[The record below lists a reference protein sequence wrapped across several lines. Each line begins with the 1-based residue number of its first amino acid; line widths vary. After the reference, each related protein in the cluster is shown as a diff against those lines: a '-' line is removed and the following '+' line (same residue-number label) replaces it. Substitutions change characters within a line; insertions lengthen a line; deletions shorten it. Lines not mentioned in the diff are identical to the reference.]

1 MKIVI
6 PFYSDHNSHMSVYVI
21 SDLHGCADEFEKML
35 DLIRFSNYDE
45 LYIIGDVCD
54 RGNDPMRIY
63 RVIMNTP
70 NMHMI
75 MGNHDAWFLQ
85 LMDTLF
91 AEKRE
96 AGSAYKTMDFY
107 QWLGPNGGFVT
118 ADAFLSISWPSC
130 YDLKTWLE
138 VQPMYAQISV
148 MGRSFLLVHA
158 GVGAAPQSGV
168 PVSAVSTHD
177 LLWTHIP
184 VEANPYRDVTMITGH
199 QPTFTYGEEYEGR
212 IITGEK
218 TKTIHID
225 CGCVFGRTLGCLR
238 LDDMQEF
245 YIPSGYKK
253 LTFH

>member
-1 MKIVI
+1 
-6 PFYSDHNSHMSVYVI
+6 MSVYVI

-96 AGSAYKTMDFY
+96 AG
-107 QWLGPNGGFVT
+107 
-118 ADAFLSISWPSC
+118 
-130 YDLKTWLE
+130 
-138 VQPMYAQISV
+138 
-148 MGRSFLLVHA
+148 
-158 GVGAAPQSGV
+158 
-168 PVSAVSTHD
+168 
-177 LLWTHIP
+177 
-184 VEANPYRDVTMITGH
+184 
-199 QPTFTYGEEYEGR
+199 
-212 IITGEK
+212 
-218 TKTIHID
+218 
-225 CGCVFGRTLGCLR
+225 
-238 LDDMQEF
+238 
-245 YIPSGYKK
+245 
-253 LTFH
+253 